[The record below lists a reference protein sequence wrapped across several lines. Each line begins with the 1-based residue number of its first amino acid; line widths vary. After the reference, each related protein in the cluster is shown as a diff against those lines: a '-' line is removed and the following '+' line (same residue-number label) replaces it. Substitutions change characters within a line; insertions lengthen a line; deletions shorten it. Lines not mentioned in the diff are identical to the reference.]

1 MERGISGPFIG
12 HRKPSRF
19 CGPLFFNS
27 WPIDGRAQF
36 FLILFV
42 WCFGWCKFHWT
53 RLVFILRIS
62 IAPSSLVTRPV
73 SVIHSGVYE
82 VPTQASRLAVEE
94 KAVAKKRPFSMAN
107 SKIDWRIK
115 LLPENELRRDI
126 RESLPS
132 RMRGINGKTKKNRPS
147 AGIRE
152 HDRAKWVRDRSAHGN
167 VVWGPR
173 SVGWATATGQSTA
186 RASERLG
193 KRTTESP

>member
-132 RMRGINGKTKKNRPS
+132 RMRGINGKTKKKP
-147 AGIRE
+147 
-152 HDRAKWVRDRSAHGN
+152 AKRWNPWTWS
-167 VVWGPR
+167 
-173 SVGWATATGQSTA
+173 
-186 RASERLG
+186 SEMGSWSISSRKRRLG
-193 KRTTESP
+193 TAIRRMSNGDRPINGESQWETR